1 MGELRSWLRVIG
13 GLAAVGAAAALLASS
28 VLQWEWGAPDETRPG
43 AAADSAAVQ
52 AEMGE
57 RVRVEVLN
65 AGGRPD
71 MARRATELLRNRGFD
86 VVYFGNAESF
96 DQERSTVLD
105 RVDRPDAARAVAEA
119 LGISG
124 VGREPDGNLYLDV
137 TVRLGSN
144 WEPSDARL
152 EAEDDSTAWWNPRSL
167 LREMGP

>member
-1 MGELRSWLRVIG
+1 MGGVRSWLRVIG
-13 GLAAVGAAAALLASS
+13 GLAAVGAAAALLGSA
-28 VLQWEWGAPDETRPG
+28 VVQWEWGAPEETRP

-57 RVRVEVLN
+57 RIRVEVLN

-105 RVDRPDAARAVAEA
+105 RVDRPEAARAVAEA

-124 VGREPDGNLYLDV
+124 VGQEPDRNLYLDV
-137 TVRLGSN
+137 TVRLGSS
-144 WEPSDARL
+144 WEPSDARV
-152 EAEDDSTAWWNPRSL
+152 EAEDDSTAWWSPRSL
-167 LREMGP
+167 LREVGP